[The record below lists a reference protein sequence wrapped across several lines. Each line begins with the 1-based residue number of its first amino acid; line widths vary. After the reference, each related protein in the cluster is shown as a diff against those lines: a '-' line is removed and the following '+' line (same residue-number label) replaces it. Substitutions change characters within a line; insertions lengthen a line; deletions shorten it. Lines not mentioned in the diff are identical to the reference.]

1 MSFQHLFKRWIGN
14 MRERTFGQE
23 EFHVIPSPYSTD
35 CSLEDELVAAGTLNE
50 LEQVLAKG
58 KLLLLHD
65 ELTREQPLPKN
76 FVFYNPDEHQQII
89 ALLEEKEPGAILA
102 ATSRNAALAG
112 GVYPFSLIEDG
123 DF

>member
-1 MSFQHLFKRWIGN
+1 M
-14 MRERTFGQE
+14 
-23 EFHVIPSPYSTD
+23 IPSPYSKG
-35 CSLEDELVAAGTLNE
+35 CSLEAELVAAGTLNE

-65 ELTREQPLPKN
+65 ELTREQLMPKN

-112 GVYPFSLIEDG
+112 GVYPFPLIEDG
-123 DF
+123 DFQIPSVYLTEAEGKNCF